1 MKLKRTTFF
10 RLVKESTET
19 QSTMGRATRYYLDTY
34 DQFSNQKKW
43 FPSWNWAS
51 FLSALFGTEL
61 VWLVYRRMYFYAAT
75 YFFVLFA
82 LTNLGFVALYFL
94 NKNLSPEIKNFLL
107 QKFSDKDF
115 LFFSLKMILW
125 LIKLPIILLF
135 GVFGNA
141 LYFKFLEKE
150 ATKKY
155 LPKSGVS
162 MLAAGGV
169 LFITLSLVLLN
180 NYLLQTA
187 NTNLYSKLHEYFL

>member
-1 MKLKRTTFF
+1 
-10 RLVKESTET
+10 
-19 QSTMGRATRYYLDTY
+19 
-34 DQFSNQKKW
+34 
-43 FPSWNWAS
+43 
-51 FLSALFGTEL
+51 
-61 VWLVYRRMYFYAAT
+61 MYFYAAT